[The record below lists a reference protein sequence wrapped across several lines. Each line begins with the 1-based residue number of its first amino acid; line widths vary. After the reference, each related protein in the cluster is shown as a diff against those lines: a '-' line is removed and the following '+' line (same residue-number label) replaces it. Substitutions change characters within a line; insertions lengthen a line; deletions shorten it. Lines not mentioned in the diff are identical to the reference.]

1 MERLMEP
8 TYLSTTQM
16 AAMLE
21 ISSGTLRRM
30 VRDGKIKAMKP
41 IGGQFRFDMDQT
53 IQAYWKLEGEA
64 NK

>member
-1 MERLMEP
+1 MSEP

-16 AAMLE
+16 AAVLE

-30 VRDGKIKAMKP
+30 VRDKKIAAYKP
-41 IGGQFRFDMDQT
+41 LGGHFRFDMDKT

>member
-1 MERLMEP
+1 MEP
-8 TYLSTTQM
+8 TYLGTTQM

-41 IGGQFRFDMDQT
+41 IGGQFRFDMDKT
-53 IQAYWKLEGEA
+53 IQTFWRMESEDSK
-64 NK
+64 

>member
-1 MERLMEP
+1 MQP

-30 VRDGKIKAMKP
+30 VRDGKIAAYKP
-41 IGGQFRFDMDQT
+41 IGGQFRFDMDKT

-64 NK
+64 GK

>member
-1 MERLMEP
+1 MEP
-8 TYLSTTQM
+8 TYLGTTQM

-41 IGGQFRFDMDQT
+41 IGGQFRFDMDKT

-64 NK
+64 SK

>member
-1 MERLMEP
+1 MHITEP

-21 ISSGTLRRM
+21 ISSSTLRRM
-30 VRDGKIKAMKP
+30 VRDKKITAYKP
-41 IGGQFRFDMDQT
+41 PGGHFRFDMDKT

-64 NK
+64 SK

>member
-1 MERLMEP
+1 MEP
-8 TYLSTTQM
+8 TYLSTTAM

-53 IQAYWKLEGEA
+53 IPRNWKLEGEA
-64 NK
+64 GK

>member
-1 MERLMEP
+1 MEP

-16 AAMLE
+16 AEMLE

-30 VRDGKIKAMKP
+30 VRDGKIAAYKP
-41 IGGQFRFDMDQT
+41 LGGHFRFDMDKT

>member
-1 MERLMEP
+1 MQP
-8 TYLSTTQM
+8 TYLGTTAM

-53 IQAYWKLEGEA
+53 IQAYWKLESEA
-64 NK
+64 GK

>member
-1 MERLMEP
+1 
-8 TYLSTTQM
+8 M

-64 NK
+64 GK

>member
-1 MERLMEP
+1 
-8 TYLSTTQM
+8 M
-16 AAMLE
+16 ASMLN

-30 VRDGKIKAMKP
+30 VRDGKIKAMKS

-53 IQAYWKLEGEA
+53 IQAYWKIEGEA

>member
-1 MERLMEP
+1 MQP

-30 VRDGKIKAMKP
+30 VRDGKIAAYKP
-41 IGGQFRFDMDQT
+41 IGGQFRFDMDKT
-53 IQAYWKLEGEA
+53 VQAYWKLEGEA
-64 NK
+64 NQ

>member
-1 MERLMEP
+1 MQP

-30 VRDGKIKAMKP
+30 VRDGKIAAYKP
-41 IGGQFRFDMDQT
+41 IGGQFRFDMDKT

-64 NK
+64 NT

>member
-1 MERLMEP
+1 MEP

-30 VRDGKIKAMKP
+30 VRDGKLSAFKP
-41 IGGQFRFDMDQT
+41 IGGHFRFDMDKT
-53 IQAYWKLEGEA
+53 IQAYWKLENEA
-64 NK
+64 TK

>member
-1 MERLMEP
+1 MEP
-8 TYLSTTQM
+8 TYLGTTAM

-41 IGGQFRFDMDQT
+41 IGGQFRFDKDKT
-53 IQAYWKLEGEA
+53 IQAYWKLESEA
-64 NK
+64 GK

>member
-1 MERLMEP
+1 
-8 TYLSTTQM
+8 M
-16 AAMLE
+16 AAVLE

-30 VRDGKIKAMKP
+30 VRDKKIAAYKP
-41 IGGQFRFDMDQT
+41 LGGHFRFDMDKT

>member
-8 TYLSTTQM
+8 TYLGTTAM

-64 NK
+64 GK

>member
-1 MERLMEP
+1 VDEMSEP

-16 AAMLE
+16 AAVLE

-30 VRDGKIKAMKP
+30 VRDKKIAAYKP
-41 IGGQFRFDMDQT
+41 LGGHFRFDMDKT

>member
-1 MERLMEP
+1 MVGIMEP

-30 VRDGKIKAMKP
+30 VRDGKLSAFKP
-41 IGGQFRFDMDQT
+41 IGGHFRFDMDKT
-53 IQAYWKLEGEA
+53 IQAYWKLEKEA
-64 NK
+64 TK